1 MNGIF
6 YNASCNSVGNYA
18 CEEKPLPAGV
28 TTTMCEKWSF
38 IGEPICII

>member
-1 MNGIF
+1 MKGVF

-28 TTTMCEKWSF
+28 TTTMCEKCF
-38 IGEPICII
+38 LGECICII